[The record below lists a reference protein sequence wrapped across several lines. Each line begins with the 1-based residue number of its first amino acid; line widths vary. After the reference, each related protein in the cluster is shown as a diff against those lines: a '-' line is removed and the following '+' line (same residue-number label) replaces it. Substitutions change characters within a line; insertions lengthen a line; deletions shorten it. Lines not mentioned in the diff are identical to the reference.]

1 MLRGINDLKRFT
13 IAAKD
18 GNLGRVGDV
27 YFDDRSWSV
36 RYLVVDAGDRL
47 PGRRVL
53 VPPIAVRSADPTTL
67 RVALSTQQVADSPDG
82 STRGVSGSSPQQGGV
97 QPAKPACA
105 GESGDGHLQ
114 TATAVMGYAIQT
126 EDGEIGHVK
135 DVLVD
140 DQTWAI
146 RYLVVDTENRW
157 AGKKVVVSPAWLAH
171 VTWDASKT
179 LCCIATA
186 VVDNSIGG
194 GRQRFHRSSIGKR
207 PRVDPLGRTAPG
219 RAHG

>member
-1 MLRGINDLKRFT
+1 MLRGISDLRRFT
-13 IAAKD
+13 IAATD
-18 GNLGRVGDV
+18 GNVGSVADV

-36 RYLVVDAGDRL
+36 CDLVVDAGNWL

-53 VPPIAVRSADPTTL
+53 VSPIAVRSSDPTTL
-67 RVALSTQQVADSPDG
+67 HVALSKQQVAARPDVNTPG
-82 STRGVSGSSPQQGGV
+82 LPGSSTRQ
-97 QPAKPACA
+97 

-126 EDGEIGHVK
+126 EDGEIGRVK

-140 DQTWAI
+140 DRTWAI

-157 AGKKVVVSPAWLAH
+157 VGKKVLVSPAWLTR

-186 VVDNSIGG
+186 VDNGIGS
-194 GRQRFHRSSIGKR
+194 GRAAIRSLCSS
-207 PRVDPLGRTAPG
+207 APG
-219 RAHG
+219 RAQG